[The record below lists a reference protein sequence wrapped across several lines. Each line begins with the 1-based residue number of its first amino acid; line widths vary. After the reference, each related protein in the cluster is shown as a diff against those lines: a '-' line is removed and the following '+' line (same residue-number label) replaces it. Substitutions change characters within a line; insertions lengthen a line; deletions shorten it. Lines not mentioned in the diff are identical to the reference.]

1 MKNLLFYLGFSTLI
15 THELDA
21 MTQSE
26 WKILIVLRSLPEEF
40 ASRIFVII
48 HIPLIALILW
58 LTNHK
63 SQYVQYWSRIAFA
76 IFLMI
81 HVGLHKLLEQHPS
94 YNFNSFLSLSLIYGG
109 GLSGFLY
116 LVLIF
121 ISWRGW
127 VLTEMT
133 RFNRS

>member
-1 MKNLLFYLGFSTLI
+1 MNNLLFYLGFSTLI

-26 WKILIVLRSLPEEF
+26 WKILIVLRSLPEEV

-48 HIPLIALILW
+48 HVPLIALILW

-63 SQYVQYWSRIAFA
+63 SQYIQYWSRIAFA
-76 IFLMI
+76 IFIMI

-109 GLSGFLY
+109 GLIGFLY
-116 LVLIF
+116 LVVIF
-121 ISWRGW
+121 VSGRGW
-127 VLTEMT
+127 IPNKMIRL
-133 RFNRS
+133 NRS